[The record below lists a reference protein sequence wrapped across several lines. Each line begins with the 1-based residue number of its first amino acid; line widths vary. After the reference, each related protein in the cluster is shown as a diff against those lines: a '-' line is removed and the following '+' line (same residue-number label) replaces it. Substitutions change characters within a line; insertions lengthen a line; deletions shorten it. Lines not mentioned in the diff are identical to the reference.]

1 MAQGDDTVT
10 DSKLSRFFGGSP
22 GPVILRLIGLSVVV
36 GVVLS
41 ALNLHPRQLLSYL
54 TSLVQHIYYMGFDA
68 IHWAVEYFLLG
79 ALIVFPIWLILRLL
93 KIGRKEP

>member
-1 MAQGDDTVT
+1 MT

-36 GVVLS
+36 GIVLS
-41 ALNLHPRQLLSYL
+41 ALNLHPRQVLTYF

-68 IHWAVEYFLLG
+68 VHWAVEYFLLG
-79 ALIVFPIWLILRLL
+79 ALIVIPIWLIMRLL
-93 KIGRKEP
+93 KVGRRDD

>member
-1 MAQGDDTVT
+1 MS

-22 GPVILRLIGLSVVV
+22 GPVILRLAGLSVVV
-36 GVVLS
+36 GIVLS
-41 ALNLHPRQLLSYL
+41 ALNLHPRQLLFYI
-54 TSLVQHIYYMGFDA
+54 TSFIQRIYYMGFDA

-93 KIGRKEP
+93 KVGRNER